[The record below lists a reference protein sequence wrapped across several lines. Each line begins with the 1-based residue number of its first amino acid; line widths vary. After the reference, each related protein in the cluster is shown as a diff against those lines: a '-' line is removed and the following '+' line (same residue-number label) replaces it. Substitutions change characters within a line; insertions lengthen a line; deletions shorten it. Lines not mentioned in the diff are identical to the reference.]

1 MPDTDPYGAPH
12 AGAPT
17 GVFLLDDHELIRRGL
32 AGLLEAEPD
41 LLVVGEAGSVA
52 EAVPAILRV
61 RPDVAVLDLRLP
73 DGSGVEVCRQVRAG
87 DPGIGCLILT
97 SFDDPHALL
106 AAIAAGAAG
115 FVLKDAHCA
124 GLVAA
129 VREVAAGRSLL
140 TPALTAEV
148 HDALRPEPTAA
159 GPGPGAPAGA
169 GHEQLTA
176 EERAVLR
183 LVAGGL
189 TDREVGE
196 RLFLP
201 ERTVKIHLTR
211 VLVKLGLTGAAGPA
225 RSASEQQ

>member
-1 MPDTDPYGAPH
+1 VCVVHHQVVSGRGGATLGGPAP
-12 AGAPT
+12 AG
-17 GVFLLDDHELIRRGL
+17 V
-32 AGLLEAEPD
+32 
-41 LLVVGEAGSVA
+41 VVGEAGSAA
-52 EAVPAILRV
+52 EAVRQIGAL

-73 DGSGVEVCRQVRAG
+73 DGSGVEVCRQVRDA

-124 GLVAA
+124 GLVDA
-129 VREVAAGRSLL
+129 VRQVATGQSMLA
-140 TPALTAEV
+140 PALRAEV
-148 HDALRPEPTAA
+148 LDAVRGIPADTAA
-159 GPGPGAPAGA
+159 GGGPGGA
-169 GHEQLTA
+169 GGHEPLT
-176 EERAVLR
+176 EQERAVLR
-183 LVAGGL
+183 LVASGL
-189 TDREVGE
+189 ADREVGE

-225 RSASEQQ
+225 RLASPAPAPSRE